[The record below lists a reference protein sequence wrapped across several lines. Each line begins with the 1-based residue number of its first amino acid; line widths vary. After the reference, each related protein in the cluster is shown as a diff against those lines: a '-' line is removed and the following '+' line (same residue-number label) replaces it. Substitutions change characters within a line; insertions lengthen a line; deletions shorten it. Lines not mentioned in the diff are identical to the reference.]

1 MTLDNLYLIDIL
13 NLYIVTMTKYR
24 SSISYNPDIIYG
36 QCKKTYLWFLYLYK
50 HIDIYLKI
58 HNEFYF
64 WNVICRFV
72 RGWTKILPN
81 VLMKYVLLLLI
92 NFPPQL
98 RWQVDIWGIS
108 LGFVY
113 SQCIQQ
119 WLLHLLCFTSDDARR
134 CWEHSHANSL
144 LTLIL
149 AILQRLLNSLELR
162 TFQYPG

>member
-1 MTLDNLYLIDIL
+1 MQKNLSMVPIFVY
-13 NLYIVTMTKYR
+13 
-24 SSISYNPDIIYG
+24 
-36 QCKKTYLWFLYLYK
+36 
-50 HIDIYLKI
+50 IDIYLKI

-72 RGWTKILPN
+72 RGWTKMLPN

-119 WLLHLLCFTSDDARR
+119 WLLHLLCFTSNDARR

-149 AILQRLLNSLELR
+149 APISLQRVVVAVEKFYIIHFELFAPFN
-162 TFQYPG
+162 TQDMCLYVSTDWFN